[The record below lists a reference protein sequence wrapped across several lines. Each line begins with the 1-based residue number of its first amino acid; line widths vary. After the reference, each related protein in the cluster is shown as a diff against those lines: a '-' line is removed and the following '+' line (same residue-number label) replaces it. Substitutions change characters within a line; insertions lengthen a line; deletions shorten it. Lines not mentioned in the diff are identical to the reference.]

1 MRGRRSVLFG
11 RCGAGG
17 RASVRVLERP
27 SLGEFDYHSRVVDEA
42 ALDRATDERPF
53 TREAIACLE
62 ELSQSITVVAGLRR
76 ADAAG
81 EIRPMTRNEAILA
94 GLMVRCSKLQ
104 HAILAA
110 AEQER
115 IELLSFGLRGITE
128 AAVNLRYLLE
138 CGADQEFDDFVRDS
152 LRVDKKL
159 EERIL
164 DNAARRSGVLL
175 PIEDRMLT
183 GIDRTFQVAGIDP
196 ASVDTSRDWRG
207 WSKAAFGDASKHWG
221 CSRLSCSLRSRATTS
236 TGAGTTSTRTTS
248 SRYLGAFSRTSPGA
262 GYVLRRSSGQP
273 GQPLSLARQ
282 PAFICATWRRTGRT
296 RRSSRTVCE
305 QPSRTRISSRSAMSN
320 SSHTTQ
326 RAEDAVN
333 LPWRGP

>member
-1 MRGRRSVLFG
+1 
-11 RCGAGG
+11 
-17 RASVRVLERP
+17 
-27 SLGEFDYHSRVVDEA
+27 
-42 ALDRATDERPF
+42 
-53 TREAIACLE
+53 

-196 ASVDTSRDWRG
+196 ASVDTS
-207 WSKAAFGDASKHWG
+207 
-221 CSRLSCSLRSRATTS
+221 
-236 TGAGTTSTRTTS
+236 
-248 SRYLGAFSRTSPGA
+248 
-262 GYVLRRSSGQP
+262 
-273 GQPLSLARQ
+273 
-282 PAFICATWRRTGRT
+282 
-296 RRSSRTVCE
+296 
-305 QPSRTRISSRSAMSN
+305 
-320 SSHTTQ
+320 
-326 RAEDAVN
+326 
-333 LPWRGP
+333 